1 MRKNRTIRRIFA
13 ITAAIT
19 LFASGSAYAENIGK
33 IDNEVYKGLGEVL
46 ENRQPDEIVP
56 DEIVPDEIVPD
67 EIVPENTNFMDR
79 ITYTKDRVSA
89 RFLIKLSGSEKV
101 KVDSSEQD
109 LVMVEIPSEMIK
121 TSDISKDI
129 NDRYIKSYNLYSAGN
144 KYMFELKLQD
154 NVKADSFVNEATGEI
169 SISLEKQ
176 VNNPPRIVVDAGHG
190 GNDPGASNKAAGIDE
205 KTLNLK
211 VAGILKQILS
221 ERGYEVIMNR
231 DSDYFVPLKDRYNN
245 ANTIDADLFVSV
257 HHNSAG
263 SAAVS
268 GIETL
273 RPNSAENKI
282 VADYI
287 QDELIKNTGAVNRGT
302 KIRTDLAVLN
312 GTRMPA
318 VLLELGFM
326 SNTNEVTRL
335 KDSSY
340 QSTLAN
346 SVADGI
352 DKYFGR

>member
-1 MRKNRTIRRIFA
+1 MRRNCTIRRIFA

-46 ENRQPDEIVP
+46 ENRQPEEVVP
-56 DEIVPDEIVPD
+56 VDS
-67 EIVPENTNFMDR
+67 NFIDR
-79 ITYTKDRVSA
+79 IDYKKDRVTA
-89 RFLIKLSGSEKV
+89 RFLIKLPGAEEV
-101 KVDSSEQD
+101 KADSSEPNS
-109 LVMVEIPSEMIK
+109 VRVEIPSGIMR
-121 TSDISKDI
+121 TSDLSKDV
-129 NDRYIKSYNLYSAGN
+129 NDRYIKSYNLYSSGDT
-144 KYMFELKLQD
+144 YVFEMKLQD

-176 VNNPPRIVVDAGHG
+176 VNSPPIIVVDAGHG
-190 GNDPGASNKAAGIDE
+190 GTDPGANNKAAGINE

-211 VAGILKQILS
+211 VAGILNQILS
-221 ERGYEVIMNR
+221 ERGYEVVMNR

-287 QDELIKNTGAVNRGT
+287 QEELIKNTGAVNRGT

-340 QSTLAN
+340 QNILAN
-346 SVADGI
+346 SVADAI